1 MKQGMIRFS
10 EITETRARRV
20 RIGAKTAAVIAMSV
34 GVLVLLGWT
43 TDTAVLK
50 GAIRD
55 VVTMKANTAVCVLL
69 AGFSLFLYTK
79 DLSSRW
85 LRDARTT
92 SAAIVAAVGLATMS
106 EHAVGWNLGIDELLF
121 TEMPNAAATMSPG
134 RMGPPAAMSLLLL
147 GLALVILRGKRP
159 RPLIAQWLAVA
170 TVFIAVAGIL
180 GHLYGAEQLYAL
192 SHISGVALTTSVT
205 MLVLAL
211 GVLSARPETGLTKL
225 FVQELPG
232 GAVLRRVILPSTA
245 LLVVLGAL
253 STIAQE
259 RQWADAELAAALVVV
274 VLMMYLLLVGSH
286 HARVLNMVAQGRE
299 VAERERER
307 LLESERAARTE
318 AERAVRAKDEFLT
331 TISHELRTPLSGI
344 LGWTQVLQRADAP
357 DIRRQALDAIE
368 RGARAQAQLI
378 DDLLDVSSVVA
389 GKLRLDV
396 ATLAVGPLVEE
407 AISTLAPAAEAK
419 SLTVQR
425 VIDPR
430 AGPVKGDGARLQQV
444 FWNLLANA
452 IKFTSKGGKVQ
463 VVVERVESSV
473 VVTVSDNGIG
483 IAPAFLPNVFDRFRQ
498 QDGSAARKYGGLG
511 LGLAIVKHI
520 VDLHGGSVAAQSDGA
535 GKGATFSVRLPVAV
549 AASDALPDGA
559 SHGVGTPRHLRGIKV
574 LLVDDDVD
582 SLESVRQLLSEYE
595 ADVMVSESAAEAL
608 AKLELVEPDVVVADI
623 GMPNM
628 DGYTMMRRMRARETV
643 DRRRTPAIALTAF
656 SRAEDRIRA
665 LEAGY
670 SFHLSKPVDLRELI
684 AAIGSLAQTRH
695 AP

>member
-1 MKQGMIRFS
+1 M
-10 EITETRARRV
+10 AV
-20 RIGAKTAAVIAMSV
+20 GA
-34 GVLVLLGWT
+34 LVLLGWL

-50 GAIRD
+50 GAISD
-55 VVTMKANTAVCVLL
+55 GVTMKANTAICLFL
-69 AGFSLFLYTK
+69 AGFSLFLSTN

-85 LRDARTT
+85 LRNARTV
-92 SAAIVAAVGLATMS
+92 SAVIVAAVGLATLS
-106 EHAVGWNLGIDELLF
+106 EHLVGWNLGIDQLLVA
-121 TEMPNAAATMSPG
+121 EAPNAPATVSPG
-134 RMGPPAAMSLLLL
+134 RMGPPSATSFLLL
-147 GLALVILRGKRP
+147 GLALLIIRGKRR

-170 TVFIAVAGIL
+170 TVFVAVPGLL

-192 SHISGVALTTSVT
+192 SRISGIALSTSLT
-205 MLVLAL
+205 ILMLAL

-225 FVQELPG
+225 FVQEQPG

-253 STIAQE
+253 SAIAQE
-259 RQWADAELAAALVVV
+259 RQWADAEFAAAIVVV
-274 VLMMYLLLVGSH
+274 VLMIYLLLVGTH
-286 HARVLNMVAQGRE
+286 HARVLNMVAQGRD

-318 AERAVRAKDEFLT
+318 AERATRAKDEFLT

-344 LGWTQVLQRADAP
+344 LGWTKVLQRTDAP
-357 DIRRQALDAIE
+357 DLRRQALDAIE

-378 DDLLDVSSVVA
+378 DDLLDVSGVVS
-389 GKLRLDV
+389 GKVRLDV
-396 ATLAVGPLVEE
+396 TTLEVGPLVEE
-407 AISTLAPAAEAK
+407 AINTLAPAAEGK
-419 SLTVQR
+419 SLSVER
-425 VIDPR
+425 VIDNH
-430 AGPVKGDGARLQQV
+430 AGLVKGDSQRLQQV

-452 IKFTSKGGKVQ
+452 IKFTANGGKVR
-463 VVVERVESSV
+463 VVVERVEASV

-520 VDLHGGSVAAQSDGA
+520 VDLHGGSVTAQSDGA
-535 GKGATFSVRLPVAV
+535 GKGATFSVRLPVAI
-549 AASDALPDGA
+549 AASDALAAGTSPV
-559 SHGVGTPRHLRGIKV
+559 VGPPGHLRGIKV

-595 ADVMVSESAAEAL
+595 ADVMVSESASEAL
-608 AKLELVEPDVVVADI
+608 AKLEHVAPDVVVADI

-628 DGYTMMRRMRARETV
+628 DGYTMMRQLRARETM

-670 SFHLSKPVDLRELI
+670 TFHLSKPVDLRELV
-684 AAIGSLAQTRH
+684 AAIGSLAHAHH